1 MENNNENLKISN
13 SENSSFFEQK
23 VSSSNGNEGYPKL
36 RFFEYKTPYEL
47 KKIGD
52 VYSERSE
59 RGNGNLQL
67 LSVTMNDGV
76 KLRSELDGKD
86 NSSEDKSSYKKVDIG
101 DMVYNSMRMWQGAN
115 GISNFEG
122 IVSPAYTVLK
132 AKTNINNNYFAKLFK
147 NTRLINEFRKNSQGL
162 TSDTWNLKYPQIA
175 PIKIMIPNIEEQN
188 KIAEFFSL
196 IDQRIE
202 KQRQLVESLKK
213 YKRGLFNKIFSSFV
227 GEYITLENI
236 LVEVNEKSKINN
248 EYPIISSTKQG
259 LFLQS
264 DYFNKQAA
272 SENTIGYK
280 ILRKG
285 QIVFSPQN
293 LWMGN
298 INYNSNF
305 EIGIVSPSYKIYQI
319 NKKFNPY
326 FIGVL
331 LKEPIALKEYMLAS
345 EQGASIVR
353 RNLNLELFNNIKFK
367 IPTLEIQ
374 DKLAVIL
381 KTAITIIDK
390 EELYLSML
398 NKYKNGLLQQMFI

>member
-1 MENNNENLKISN
+1 MNAAAVDYDGTNKYIRITDIDENSHRYINSSPVSPSGILENKYKVMPNDILFARTGASVGKTYLYDLNDGLLYFAGFLIRANISISN
-13 SENSSFFEQK
+13 NSYFIFCQTLT
-23 VSSSNGNEGYPKL
+23 N
-36 RFFEYKTPYEL
+36 R
-47 KKIGD
+47 
-52 VYSERSE
+52 
-59 RGNGNLQL
+59 
-67 LSVTMNDGV
+67 
-76 KLRSELDGKD
+76 
-86 NSSEDKSSYKKVDIG
+86 YKKWVL
-101 DMVYNSMRMWQGAN
+101 NTSMRSGQP
-115 GISNFEG
+115 GI
-122 IVSPAYTVLK
+122 
-132 AKTNINNNYFAKLFK
+132 
-147 NTRLINEFRKNSQGL
+147 NSQEYA
-162 TSDTWNLKYPQIA
+162 KY
-175 PIKIMIPNIEEQN
+175 KVYIPTLEEQT
-188 KIAEFFSL
+188 KIANFLSL
-196 IDQRIE
+196 IDKRIE